1 MLRAEKS
8 DRIAPAHAVSFLLCV
23 YTRGA
28 VFIRMDSEEFRDPER
43 SQPLSS
49 STSTGAGEQQPQ
61 RGPDNDS
68 EWEAAVE
75 KDRRSVTSFEQ
86 AFK

>member
-1 MLRAEKS
+1 MMLGAKKS
-8 DRIAPAHAVSFLLCV
+8 DRIAPAHAASFFLCV
-23 YTRGA
+23 SARGIA
-28 VFIRMDSEEFRDPER
+28 LVRMDSEEFRDPER
-43 SQPLSS
+43 SQPF
-49 STSTGAGEQQPQ
+49 STSTGAVEQQPQ

-68 EWEAAVE
+68 EWEAIIE